1 MKKII
6 LLFLL
11 VLGGR
16 LSPLY
21 AQLGA
26 SVVTD
31 PGSYSYYAD
40 MVLTGLDQFEKAGE
54 TLKEYKKVYNMYTK
68 VNNKLK
74 NVKLITEL
82 GQNFVRTKELVASC
96 PKVISSI
103 DNKQIRRKFGDKFER
118 IYKRSEA
125 LAEIFNMTIK
135 EGALKGSDSDR
146 MEILFNINEK
156 LEETYL
162 ELKSLKAEIYFL

>member
-6 LLFLL
+6 ILFSL
-11 VLGGR
+11 VFL
-16 LSPLY
+16 PKITPIY
-21 AQLGA
+21 AQFGV
-26 SVVTD
+26 SVVSD

-40 MVLTGLDQFEKAGE
+40 MILTGLDQFEKAGE
-54 TLKEYKKVYNMYTK
+54 TLKETKKAYELYTK
-68 VNNKLK
+68 VNGKLK
-74 NVKLITEL
+74 NIKLITEL
-82 GQNFVRTKELVASC
+82 GQNFIRTKELIASC
-96 PKVISSI
+96 PKAISGI
-103 DNKQIRRKFGDKFER
+103 NNKQIRKKFGDKFER

-125 LAEIFNMTIK
+125 LAEIFNLTVK

-162 ELKSLKAEIYFL
+162 ELKSLKSEIYFL